1 MECLVRQVLWLS
13 LSLLVGASCVTGP
26 HYDQH
31 LTSHTDAI
39 DLEVWASSPGASI
52 EAQCANHYSPWST
65 FATFTA
71 STTAIVVHGDSVYH
85 GVKNHVVVPLSC
97 WDLGFSPVATFLH
110 FTQTSGGHTYN
121 MQTYDQAGLD
131 CLFSRIWDEGAYT
144 PGLDCA
150 LKGDTATQ
158 IRLLANY

>member
-1 MECLVRQVLWLS
+1 MECLVRRLL
-13 LSLLVGASCVTGP
+13 LLPLPLLVSASCVTGP

-39 DLEVWASSPGASI
+39 DLEVWASEPGAAI

-97 WDLGFSPVATFLH
+97 WDLDFSPVATYLH
-110 FTQTSGGHTYN
+110 FTQTANGHTYG

-131 CLFSRIWDEGAYT
+131 CLFGRIFTEGPYG

-150 LKGDTATQ
+150 LKGDLATQ